1 MGEYLGCIFAELQLA
16 FCKKLQKSSNNEQV
30 YLQLKNMKQEK
41 NERMEV
47 YHERLLKLANSLQH
61 KTINSFSTI
70 VLRSELQPYM
80 SVTIID
86 MKKKTLQQHKE
97 TTLVCEEGISEVEAI
112 SNLLVLQSSKIILA
126 QKPQTFLEKTRM
138 Y

>member
-1 MGEYLGCIFAELQLA
+1 
-16 FCKKLQKSSNNEQV
+16 
-30 YLQLKNMKQEK
+30 MKQEK
-41 NERMEV
+41 NERVEV
-47 YHERLLKLANSLQH
+47 YYEILLKLANSLQH

-126 QKPQTFLEKTRM
+126 QKP
-138 Y
+138 